1 MFNLIFKLSKINVLC
16 YNIVIGSDMKQSNLY
31 MPTTKDV
38 SSQAVATSHILSV
51 KAGLIHQT
59 AAGMY
64 SYLPLA
70 VMMIQNVEKII
81 REELEKIEAN
91 EVILPLLE
99 PAHLWETT
107 GRWQG
112 YGDELFRVTDR
123 KGTQFA
129 LAPTHEEVIVD
140 LVSGYLNSYKRLPLN
155 LYQIGTK
162 MRDELRPRFGLLR
175 GREFVMMDAY
185 SFHADN
191 ESLDA
196 TYNDYF
202 GAYCKIF
209 ERIGLE
215 FKSVSADNGQ
225 MGGTNSHEFM
235 ALAAIGEDTIVYE
248 KNLEEAFNI
257 EVAPVYYETKNIDMS
272 DAKDIEEFETV
283 GVKTI
288 DELTAKYE
296 LDTTSILKSVLFDID
311 GELIMAVVRGDREVN
326 DVKVLKANGGLTID
340 FASNE
345 LIAQHN
351 LTPGYVGPYNAPST
365 VKVILDQEV
374 QDMFDVVCGAN
385 KENYHV
391 KNVAYDRDL
400 STHQLA
406 DIRNIEVGDLMRQGG
421 EPVLFAEGIEV
432 GHIFALGDRYTKDL
446 NVEFLTKEQKK
457 ATPVMGCYGIG
468 VSRLISAI
476 IEQSHDDNGII
487 MPKSISPFDVHLIPL
502 DYNKKPEQKE
512 FTDKIYQE
520 LKNAGLKVLL
530 DDRDERPGVKF
541 SEADLIGLPYQI
553 VVGRMFT
560 EGIVEVKNRTTN
572 EKVEVNVGELK
583 ATLGV

>member
-1 MFNLIFKLSKINVLC
+1 
-16 YNIVIGSDMKQSNLY
+16 MKQSNLY

-81 REELEKIEAN
+81 REELENIDAN

-99 PAHLWETT
+99 PAHLWEAT
-107 GRWQG
+107 GRWQS

-175 GREFVMMDAY
+175 GREFVMMDGY

-191 ESLDA
+191 DSLDS

-202 GAYCKIF
+202 KAYCKIF

-235 ALAAIGEDTIVYE
+235 ALASIGEDTIVYE
-248 KNLEEAFNI
+248 KDLDEAYNI
-257 EVAPVYYETKNIDMS
+257 EVAPVYYEVKNIDMS
-272 DAKDIEEFETV
+272 NAKDVSVFETI

-288 DELTAKYE
+288 DELSAKYSYNAT
-296 LDTTSILKSVLFDID
+296 DILKSVLFDVD
-311 GELIMAVVRGDREVN
+311 GQLVMAVVRGDREVN
-326 DVKVLKANGGLTID
+326 DVKVLKAVGGLAID

-345 LIAQHN
+345 LISQFG
-351 LTPGYVGPYNAPST
+351 LTPGYVGPYNAPEG
-365 VKVILDQEV
+365 VVVILDQEI

-385 KENYHV
+385 EENYHV
-391 KNVAYDRDL
+391 MNVSYTRDL
-400 STHQLA
+400 SSHKIA
-406 DIRNIEVGDLMRQGG
+406 DIRNIEVGDLMRADGQ
-421 EPVLFAEGIEV
+421 PVLFAEGIEV

-457 ATPVMGCYGIG
+457 KTPVMGCYGIG

-476 IEQSHDDNGII
+476 IEQSHDENGII

-512 FTDKIYQE
+512 FTDKIYEE
-520 LKNAGLKVLL
+520 LKACGLKVLL

-541 SEADLIGLPYQI
+541 SEADLIGLPHQI
-553 VVGRMFT
+553 VVGRMFS
-560 EGIVEVKNRTTN
+560 EGVVEVKTRSTN

-583 ATLGV
+583 AVLGV